1 MKKIVD
7 EVKHL
12 WTYHIF
18 KVIVVVAVIAVLII
32 IAP

>member
-18 KVIVVVAVIAVLII
+18 KVVVVIAVIAVLFTM
-32 IAP
+32 A